1 MNAKTT
7 FRLCI
12 FLGVLASWR
21 SISVFGQAT
30 LPTDFKPT
38 LPVIPSA
45 VFALRD
51 YGAIGDGKTMN
62 NAAIQKAI
70 DACAKA
76 GGGRVEVPKGTFL
89 TGPFS
94 LASNLDFHLDD
105 GATIL
110 MTDNPADFKLARGR
124 LENCISADNC
134 HDLSITGNGTIDGHG
149 ASFWKSFRDSQTRP
163 LDQQPPHR
171 PMLIVLMHCQRVL
184 VQGVTLTNSPMFH
197 LIPQGCRDVTIDSI
211 HILAPQHS
219 PNTDGIDPS
228 GINFLIEHCTI
239 DNGDDDIAL
248 KPGARID
255 PSLASCENFLVTDC
269 TFLHGHGM
277 SIGSGSAGGV
287 ENLLVRD
294 CTFNGTDAGIR
305 MKSMRER
312 GGLAEHLTYENLK
325 MTNVKVA
332 ILITDY
338 YPRIPEHPESEP
350 PREVSKF
357 TPIWRNI
364 SIRHVTAEGGDT
376 AARMIGLPEMP
387 IQDITFTDVHV
398 TAKKPMQLIN
408 ASGIHFVNSSIVA
421 SNGAPAIVL
430 NAKIEEQK

>member
-1 MNAKTT
+1 
-7 FRLCI
+7 
-12 FLGVLASWR
+12 V
-21 SISVFGQAT
+21 
-30 LPTDFKPT
+30 
-38 LPVIPSA
+38 
-45 VFALRD
+45 
-51 YGAIGDGKTMN
+51 
-62 NAAIQKAI
+62 
-70 DACAKA
+70 
-76 GGGRVEVPKGTFL
+76 
-89 TGPFS
+89 
-94 LASNLDFHLDD
+94 
-105 GATIL
+105 
-110 MTDNPADFKLARGR
+110 RGR
-124 LENCISADNC
+124 LENCITADNC
-134 HDLSITGNGTIDGHG
+134 HDLSITGSGTIDGNG
-149 ASFWKSFRDSQTRP
+149 ASFWKSFRDSQMNP
-163 LDQQPPHR
+163 QGAQPPHR
-171 PMLIVLMHCQRVL
+171 PMLIVLMRCQRVL

-197 LIPQGCRDVTIDSI
+197 LIPQACRDVTIDSI

-248 KPGARID
+248 KPGYRID
-255 PSLASCENFLVTDC
+255 SSLPSCDNFLVTDC

-305 MKSMRER
+305 LKSSRQR

-350 PREVSKF
+350 KQEVNQF

-364 SIRHVTAEGGDT
+364 SISHVTADGGET
-376 AARMIGLPEMP
+376 AARIVGLPEMP

-408 ASGIHFVNSSIVA
+408 ASGFHFVDSSIAA
-421 SNGAPAIVL
+421 SDGTAPIIL
-430 NAKIEEQK
+430 NAKIEEKK